1 MLSIVDRF
9 GRNPIRQSSDLLS
22 TILDNLLFIR
32 IQKILYTT
40 FRREIGLYFSI
51 TQGNETQNC

>member
-22 TILDNLLFIR
+22 TILDNLFFIR

-51 TQGNETQNC
+51 KQGNETQNC